1 MNSFEDILVILFILF
16 GIFSSLFGN
25 RKKKTDAK
33 KSAELKK
40 KNLAPFEDPVQES
53 QHYEPEVEIAGQ
65 ESFFDSLKA
74 FVNEATTRD
83 YSEKKIAQLNK
94 QFIEPETKKSSP
106 LQQTIKLESPTL
118 KKIEDQ
124 KTSYISYKISN
135 PETLREYFIF
145 SEILQKPLAL
155 RKNMYGKKI

>member
-25 RKKKTDAK
+25 KKKKTDAK

-40 KNLAPFEDPVQES
+40 KNLVPFEDPLQES
-53 QHYEPEVEIAGQ
+53 QSYEPEVETASQ
-65 ESFFDSLKA
+65 DSFFNSLKA

-83 YSEKKIAQLNK
+83 YSERKIAQLNK
-94 QFIEPETKKSSP
+94 EYIEPETKKTTP

-118 KKIEDQ
+118 KKIENQ
-124 KTSYISYKISN
+124 RASYFKDKISN

-155 RKNMYGKKI
+155 RNKYGKKI